1 MNGQSD
7 FIRNARDRY
16 SKRDIHNITGGV
28 AGDISQNKTKRDI
41 GGEVECICS
50 RGFRG
55 KRCSGLIYLFYFK
68 YFFQWN
74 ANPKAPRTPYGI
86 LEMIKKWVLFRDL
99 CLLMTWNIWKKKSL
113 DSFVKDEICYK
124 AFELKF
130 WSTSNI
136 KLHKHIWSSLKR
148 WDWKFVNL
156 VVWKKCCVKGWTHF
170 LCLCYYTFW
179 FLLFNSSLLSGRE
192 NYANLIGS

>member
-1 MNGQSD
+1 MENDAQVWFTY
-7 FIRNARDRY
+7 FILNIFFSEMLTLRLQGRLMAFLKW
-16 SKRDIHNITGGV
+16 SK
-28 AGDISQNKTKRDI
+28 
-41 GGEVECICS
+41 
-50 RGFRG
+50 
-55 KRCSGLIYLFYFK
+55 SGSSSGTCAFWWL
-68 YFFQWN
+68 
-74 ANPKAPRTPYGI
+74 GI
-86 LEMIKKWVLFRDL
+86 FEE
-99 CLLMTWNIWKKKSL
+99 KKSL